1 MSVRVISGMEFRFQL
16 NIQTNLTNFYRTRV
30 FFLLAIVLMI
40 TELISPPT
48 GAILMDTIGAQAS
61 YGISVALRLLSF
73 LFPLF
78 IPETN
83 PKDSRDN
90 ASFEPPDVTDSVN
103 TPSKRSLLRKKL
115 DDALAH
121 VRTDVYPLISQPMVL
136 FGMFSL
142 LINTFARSISE
153 FVLQYM
159 TIRFHWRYADGVWL
173 LSFTAAVNI
182 ALLCTVLPLAHWY
195 LDKRYGN
202 AERANLLFAK
212 ASVVFLI
219 AGPVILGVSERAN
232 GIFVAIVV
240 FTFGQGFGAAMRS
253 FLTSLVSK
261 NQTALLYT
269 MISIFS
275 SLGTLVGT
283 PLIGLV
289 FSFGIKKGGAAIAL
303 PFFVCAALYFC
314 SGLSVWF
321 MKPPKVNSDE
331 ERDQEG
337 NLQLDE

>member
-1 MSVRVISGMEFRFQL
+1 
-16 NIQTNLTNFYRTRV
+16 
-30 FFLLAIVLMI
+30 MI

-48 GAILMDTIGAQAS
+48 GAILMDTIGAQVS

-78 IPETN
+78 IPETK
-83 PKDSRDN
+83 PKVSRDN
-90 ASFEPPDVTDSVN
+90 APSEPSDVTDSVD
-103 TPSKRSLLRKKL
+103 TPSRKSLLRKKL

-121 VRTDVYPLISQPMVL
+121 VRQDVYPLISRPMIL

-153 FVLQYM
+153 FLLQYM
-159 TIRFHWRYADGVWL
+159 TIRFQWRYSDGVWL
-173 LSFTAAVNI
+173 LSFSAAINI
-182 ALLCTVLPLAHWY
+182 ALLCTVLPLVHWY
-195 LDKRYGN
+195 LDKHYGD
-202 AERANLLFAK
+202 AERANLLLAK
-212 ASVVFLI
+212 GSVVFLI

-232 GIFVAIVV
+232 GIFVAVVV

-289 FSFGIKKGGAAIAL
+289 FSLGIKKGGAAIAL
-303 PFFVCAALYFC
+303 PFFVGAALYFC
-314 SGLSVWF
+314 SGLSIWF
-321 MKPPKVNSDE
+321 MKVPKLNSDE
-331 ERDQEG
+331 ERDQET
-337 NLQLDE
+337 NVQLHE